1 MIAFG
6 QIEEIR
12 EDLKKLS
19 AHLAH
24 TESHFAKVCEQQ
36 AAHLRDHFASE
47 LADVRG
53 HLRKIEERLQEVE
66 R

>member
-12 EDLKKLS
+12 EDLKKLA
-19 AHLAH
+19 AHLEH
-24 TESHFAKVCEQQ
+24 TERHFSNVCEQQ

-47 LADVRG
+47 LQDIRS
-53 HLRKIEERLQEVE
+53 HLRAIEERLQERE

>member
-24 TESHFAKVCEQQ
+24 TETHFTKICEQQ
-36 AAHLRDHFASE
+36 AAHLRDHFVSE
-47 LADVRG
+47 IQDVRG
-53 HLRKIEERLQEVE
+53 HLRKIEERLEEVE

>member
-24 TESHFAKVCEQQ
+24 TETHFAKVCEQQ
-36 AAHLRDHFASE
+36 AAHLRDHFTKE
-47 LADVRG
+47 LQDIRG
-53 HLRKIEERLQEVE
+53 HLRTIEERLQERE

>member
-12 EDLKKLS
+12 EDLQKLS
-19 AHLAH
+19 AHLKH
-24 TESHFAKVCEQQ
+24 TEEHFATVCEQQ

-47 LADVRG
+47 LQDLRG
-53 HLRKIEERLQEVE
+53 HLRRIEERLQE
-66 R
+66 RGR

>member
-47 LADVRG
+47 LTDLRR
-53 HLRKIEERLQEVE
+53 HLRTIEERLQEVE